1 MRTFTL
7 NCSLDFAAIT
17 SDSNQRLSVLF
28 IPGTLPL
35 VLVYAGQELRGFI
48 IRDCKRGGR
57 VSGRCVCTIWRH
69 PCFGSRVLKFVVGFN
84 N

>member
-28 IPGTLPL
+28 IPDTLPP
-35 VLVYAGQELRGFI
+35 VLVYAGQEWRGLSFGI
-48 IRDCKRGGR
+48 
-57 VSGRCVCTIWRH
+57 VSGEGVY
-69 PCFGSRVLKFVVGFN
+69 PDGVFVRYGGIPAEVREY
-84 N
+84 